1 VIFRHYKY
9 HSLKDINGKTMA
21 ETKGEAEEVCKGGK
35 FHRIGDSVRKN
46 ERKICAPFCPQ
57 RRLTNPDYYLDWD
70 NKETK
75 QTI

>member
-1 VIFRHYKY
+1 MVKQRQKQKERRRKCAKEPN
-9 HSLKDINGKTMA
+9 STA
-21 ETKGEAEEVCKGGK
+21 
-35 FHRIGDSVRKN
+35 SVAASEKN